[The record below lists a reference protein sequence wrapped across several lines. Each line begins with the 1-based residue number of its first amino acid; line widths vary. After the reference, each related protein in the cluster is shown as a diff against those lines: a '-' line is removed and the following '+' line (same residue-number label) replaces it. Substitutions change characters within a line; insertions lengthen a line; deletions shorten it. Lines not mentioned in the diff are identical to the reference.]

1 MPARP
6 VWRGHLRL
14 ALVSCPV
21 ALYTVHRAR
30 GDLHFHLINPKTGNR
45 VRMITLDA
53 ETDEELSRSDL
64 VRGYEFEKNR
74 YIVLEPE
81 DFEKARIESSS
92 VLTVDK
98 FVDASN
104 IPPIYFD
111 ASYYL
116 APDGEAG
123 KDVYAVLREA
133 IAKSDKAALSRVVI
147 LQRER
152 TVAILPFGAGLV
164 VHTLHE
170 KQDISDPNDLFQPVA
185 DEKPDQEMVKL
196 ALQLVER
203 QAAPFEPSDLEDRY
217 EARLRQVIEA
227 KLAGQRIAPAQE
239 QPPRRDNVIDLMAA
253 LKQSL
258 GRGNQGARDAGSRP
272 AAQRPRKAA
281 ATQHRTPHKKASRR
295 RA

>member
-1 MPARP
+1 MAARP
-6 VWRGHLRL
+6 IWRGHLRL

-45 VRMITLDA
+45 VRMISLDA

-74 YIVLEPE
+74 YVVLDPE

-116 APDGEAG
+116 APDGKAG
-123 KDVYAVLREA
+123 QDVYAVLREA

-147 LQRER
+147 QQRER
-152 TVAILPFGAGLV
+152 TVAILPFGDGMV

-170 KQDISDPNDLFQPVA
+170 KQDICDPKNLFEPVA
-185 DEKPDQEMVKL
+185 DEKPDQDMVKL
-196 ALQLVER
+196 AVQLIDR
-203 QAAPFEPSDLEDRY
+203 QTAPFEPSDLEDRY

-227 KLAGQRIAPAQE
+227 KLAGQGIEPAEQDAPQG
-239 QPPRRDNVIDLMAA
+239 DNVIDLMAA

-258 GRGNQGARDAGSRP
+258 GRGNQVARDAASQP
-272 AAQRPRKAA
+272 AAQRLRKAA
-281 ATQHRTPHKKASRR
+281 ASQSRTPRKKASRK